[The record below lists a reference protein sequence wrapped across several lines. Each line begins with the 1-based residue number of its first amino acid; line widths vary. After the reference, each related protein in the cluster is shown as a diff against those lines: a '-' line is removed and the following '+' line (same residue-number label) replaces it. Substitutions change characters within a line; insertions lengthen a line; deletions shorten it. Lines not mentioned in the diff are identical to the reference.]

1 MKKNEV
7 DYMNPTELNKYWTDI
22 YFYLRYQNQNEDKI
36 SHQGVRILQL
46 LDKCEHIGIK
56 EVAKN
61 IDVSHNTASEHV
73 KRLIHKSWIH
83 KERSTVDERMVILRL
98 TEQGRQVLKRNANL
112 DEGKLAQILASMTPS
127 EKQIIDSAL
136 HLLSER
142 AKNATNS

>member
-1 MKKNEV
+1 MKA
-7 DYMNPTELNKYWTDI
+7 TEINKYWTDI

-56 EVAKN
+56 EVARN
-61 IDVSHNTASEHV
+61 LDVSHNTASEHV
-73 KRLIHKSWIH
+73 KRLINKSWIH

-112 DEGKLAQILASMTPS
+112 DEGKLEHILASLTT
-127 EKQIIDSAL
+127 EEQQLIDKAL

>member
-1 MKKNEV
+1 MKA
-7 DYMNPTELNKYWTDI
+7 TEINKYWTDI

-56 EVAKN
+56 EVARN
-61 IDVSHNTASEHV
+61 LDVSHNTASEHV
-73 KRLIHKSWIH
+73 KRLINKSWIH

-112 DEGKLAQILASMTPS
+112 DEGKLEHILASLTT
-127 EKQIIDSAL
+127 EEQQLIDTAL